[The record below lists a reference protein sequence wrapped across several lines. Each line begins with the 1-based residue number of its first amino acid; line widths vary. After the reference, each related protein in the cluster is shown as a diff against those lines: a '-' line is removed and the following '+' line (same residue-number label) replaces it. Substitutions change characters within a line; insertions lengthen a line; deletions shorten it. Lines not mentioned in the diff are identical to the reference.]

1 MIQKITTT
9 ATFIP
14 EKLTQEIEKAIAK
27 YNENVTTENCIV
39 FVEVSGKCNL
49 STLKYDSDGNISG
62 HHRIGIESMRELLS
76 YSANW
81 RTRSYGNPELGWII
95 QDGGYCPKRVAMYA
109 TKRTTPEDM
118 PKIPVYSLMYGVY
131 AKIWNGDGSP

>member
-1 MIQKITTT
+1 MIQKITAT

-14 EKLTQEIEKAIAK
+14 EKLTQEIEKAITK
-27 YNENVTTENCIV
+27 YNENTTTENQIV
-39 FVEVSGKCNL
+39 FVDVSGRYDL

-81 RTRSYGNPELGWII
+81 RTRSYGDPELGWII
-95 QDGGYCPKRVAMYA
+95 QDGGYCPKRVAIHA

-118 PKIPVYSLMYGVY
+118 PKIPVYSLMYGIY
-131 AKIWNGDGSP
+131 SKIWNGDGSP